1 MNGYEDFMAS
11 GIEDFVKRLV
21 KTSRAFSFVFTDD
34 FFMMRGPSGFNIDKY
49 RDLRNIVQAF
59 GPQAGTAA
67 EAKFN
72 VATQFDVEVLVIR
85 KNFQYITTTFEE
97 LAEVPFSHE
106 ASIFGF
112 GEDMVNAEKADF
124 LVEMFFSEKAE
135 MDSAPISGLVQ
146 AKKDRQ
152 LVLIVE
158 RQGDLRRPS
167 LEPVRKLR
175 HKLSTIL
182 VSPQKGPIVD
192 CQVGRFFEPGNSNS
206 LSNLLNLFCIEYG
219 AALFGRPSH

>member
-1 MNGYEDFMAS
+1 MAAS
-11 GIEDFVKRLV
+11 IDDFVKRLV
-21 KTSRAFSFVFTDD
+21 KMSKSFSFVFTDD

-59 GPQAGTAA
+59 GPQVGSVA
-67 EAKFN
+67 ESQFN
-72 VATQFDVEVLVIR
+72 VSEKFDVEVLVIR
-85 KNFQYITTTFEE
+85 KNFQYITTSFEE

-135 MDSAPISGLVQ
+135 MDSSPISGLLQ
-146 AKKDRQ
+146 EKKNRQ
-152 LVLIVE
+152 LILIVE

-175 HKLSTIL
+175 HKLSTVL
-182 VSPQKGPIVD
+182 VNATKGPIVD
-192 CQVGRFFEPGNSNS
+192 CQVSKFYEPGNSNS
-206 LSNLLNLFCIEYG
+206 LSTMLNLFCLEYS
-219 AALFGRPSH
+219 AILFGRPGK